1 MQPNEYQ
8 RLALRT
14 APLPKER
21 TLIYQN
27 DRMLHGA
34 IGLCGEVGEIYQN
47 ESCIKNMLEEIGDC
61 LWYISLILDGAGYQ
75 LDDIF
80 YDVPVYRDTLEELV
94 ISSSII
100 ADQVKRL
107 IYYGADLKDCFEKAM
122 ERTLQCLNRLAL
134 EHESTLETCMEI
146 NINKLKIRYPND
158 FTESH
163 AINRNTEREAK
174 AFEM

>member
-1 MQPNEYQ
+1 MTPNEYQ

-21 TLIYQN
+21 TLIYQE
-27 DRMLHGA
+27 DRLLHGA

-47 ESCIKNMLEEIGDC
+47 ENCVKNMLEEIGDC
-61 LWYISLILDGAGYQ
+61 LWYISLILDGAGYE

-80 YDVPVYRDTLEELV
+80 YNVEIGDTEEELV
-94 ISSSII
+94 INSAII

-107 IYYGADLKDCFEKAM
+107 IYYGADLTNKFEWAM
-122 ERTLQCLNRLAL
+122 ERMLQCLNRLAFENNSSL
-134 EHESTLETCMEI
+134 EQCMEI
-146 NINKLKIRYPND
+146 NINKLKIRYPED
-158 FTESH
+158 FDESH

-174 AFEM
+174 AFEV